1 MCPQVSTTTSGALT
15 RSRLTPGCRG
25 VSFNACLYC
34 FSYEPRSC
42 ERSGWEPFHAMANT
56 MPDGETYSRTT
67 VERESISC
75 TVKEAQ
81 KLAARFIA
89 ESAFLSDS
97 TELAGPPK
105 VA

>member
-1 MCPQVSTTTSGALT
+1 
-15 RSRLTPGCRG
+15 
-25 VSFNACLYC
+25 
-34 FSYEPRSC
+34 
-42 ERSGWEPFHAMANT
+42 
-56 MPDGETYSRTT
+56 
-67 VERESISC
+67 
-75 TVKEAQ
+75 VKEAQ